1 HSYRPSHAEE
11 AHWQQQQQQQ
21 QPVPQVQLLESDNDD
36 DHIPLSV
43 MAGGAPA
50 LVAAASVA
58 AAEEAY
64 SRGAPY
70 QPRHRRQQS
79 NKHQHQQQQHQQQ
92 QQQQQQ
98 AYGQF
103 PSSAQHAPALSYHQQ
118 HHQLETELSY
128 QQQQLE
134 MELNQQQQQFQQQFL
149 QQYHQVQQLGAD
161 QHDWVHDG
169 FVSPHA
175 AAGYQY
181 ALGFHNPNLPHHHI
195 IDDAASSMAPSNAE
209 APHHR
214 RHHAAARPWVKG
226 VGSRRQSAGTEASG
240 VPDEASA
247 PSSSASSASSSSSG
261 VNSSDESA
269 YNYGGTMSQTP
280 VSRSASSLQHPQ
292 SQITSRRPAPANGS
306 EEEKVGEEGEV
317 GEEEDD
323 DDDVPLSIISSS
335 SAQSSDVLAAVRRTK
350 SAAPSALSPRPTA
363 ALQYSATVARH
374 TPKSRS
380 IEISRSEKEESATVR
395 RSEKEKSATVRPSEK
410 EEESTA
416 SSSDDEDAPL
426 DVLQAELQAEF
437 RPADALQSDATT
449 ASASAHSR
457 ASDSPRFA
465 RGGARAASKPN
476 KLMHLLKASTAQ
488 SSRPSSSASSAAGS
502 PPSDDDAAFSRG
514 NPPRPD
520 HQPSHGNPPRP
531 DYLPSRGTALPAV
544 PVAKRKAGKARAGVQ
559 YIALADIVENTERAL
574 LQQEELAA
582 SAGAPAADSHAA
594 RRNKSVRRGVGVGAD
609 SPASDARSLASQA
622 TGASSSGGGGGSGG
636 ALMDVLRAG
645 PVELLTAS
653 SDHSGSKAVVERVVP
668 EDYGDLDQLLADLD
682 GIMSGS
688 QAARRRFSLVLMRR
702 SLALANGL
710 VEPADFAEQLS
721 ASGEPDDRGAHHHR
735 PVIEFRPLELPQAA
749 ASAAEEGLGMDDI
762 LLSATAG
769 SGGAEPPAP
778 REPVPPME
786 PPAEPV
792 PPAELLE
799 LTRGQK

>member
-1 HSYRPSHAEE
+1 
-11 AHWQQQQQQQ
+11 
-21 QPVPQVQLLESDNDD
+21 
-36 DHIPLSV
+36 
-43 MAGGAPA
+43 
-50 LVAAASVA
+50 
-58 AAEEAY
+58 
-64 SRGAPY
+64 
-70 QPRHRRQQS
+70 
-79 NKHQHQQQQHQQQ
+79 
-92 QQQQQQ
+92 
-98 AYGQF
+98 
-103 PSSAQHAPALSYHQQ
+103 
-118 HHQLETELSY
+118 
-128 QQQQLE
+128 
-134 MELNQQQQQFQQQFL
+134 
-149 QQYHQVQQLGAD
+149 
-161 QHDWVHDG
+161 
-169 FVSPHA
+169 
-175 AAGYQY
+175 
-181 ALGFHNPNLPHHHI
+181 
-195 IDDAASSMAPSNAE
+195 
-209 APHHR
+209 
-214 RHHAAARPWVKG
+214 
-226 VGSRRQSAGTEASG
+226 
-240 VPDEASA
+240 
-247 PSSSASSASSSSSG
+247 
-261 VNSSDESA
+261 
-269 YNYGGTMSQTP
+269 
-280 VSRSASSLQHPQ
+280 
-292 SQITSRRPAPANGS
+292 
-306 EEEKVGEEGEV
+306 
-317 GEEEDD
+317 
-323 DDDVPLSIISSS
+323 
-335 SAQSSDVLAAVRRTK
+335 
-350 SAAPSALSPRPTA
+350 PRPTA

-410 EEESTA
+410 EEEESTA

-735 PVIEFRPLELPQAA
+735 PAI
-749 ASAAEEGLGMDDI
+749 
-762 LLSATAG
+762 
-769 SGGAEPPAP
+769 
-778 REPVPPME
+778 
-786 PPAEPV
+786 
-792 PPAELLE
+792 
-799 LTRGQK
+799 